1 MGHNVRKRAVILI
14 PIAIALALFFIYRVG
29 HWQFIR
35 GDQLRTEAAQQQ
47 TRDRLVQSPRG
58 SILDRNGK
66 ELAVSATVETVSV
79 TPKTIRDNNKN
90 IDIIAARLAGILEMD
105 PKDVL
110 DIFNRQT
117 SYEIVKRRVD
127 KDTAKAVRA
136 YVAEADVKGIS
147 LDEDTK
153 RMYPLGSFAAHVIGF
168 TGTDNVGLSGIEMV
182 LNSRLVGEPG
192 RVVSA
197 KNAAGDEMPFHYE
210 RRIDPK
216 EGEDVVLTLD
226 EVIQLFAE
234 KHLNQAFTE
243 CEAAEGASC
252 IVMDPKTGE
261 ILAMAVEGTFD
272 LNDPFYLTDE
282 EKEVL
287 KPLEGVAYNEAW
299 NDIMQPKW
307 RNKAVQ
313 DSYEPGSTFKI
324 ITASAA
330 LEEGLVSEND
340 HFYCG
345 GVKRVGTWD
354 IHCHNR
360 AGHGMQTFREGI
372 QNSCNIV
379 VMELAERLG
388 SDLFKKYIKSF
399 GFFETTGI
407 ELNGEQSGIFYE
419 NFGEVDMATSSF
431 GQGFQVTPLQMMRAV
446 SAVANG
452 GNLVRPHLVKEYR
465 DRDGNVT
472 EKVEPV
478 ILRQVISKQT
488 SQTMSSIL
496 ESVVSEG
503 TGKNAFVKGYHVAG
517 KTGTSEKNPRGT
529 EKRIASFIGFAP
541 ADDPKLCCLVML
553 DEPQTEVKSGGY
565 LAAPVVAR
573 ILDDSLNYL
582 GIEPDYNETTEVQEF
597 SVPDVKGLTLDAART
612 ALNESGFSYTIHG
625 EGETVVAQNPPPM
638 ALIRQGGTVHL
649 YTEAQDAEMT
659 VVPDLSK
666 KSAVDCNVLLTGAR
680 LNMRM
685 AGNTGEGAYYAMSQ
699 SPEAGTEVPVGS
711 IVTVEFRSLE
721 QE

>member
-1 MGHNVRKRAVILI
+1 MGYKTKTRTVILI
-14 PIAIALALFFIYRVG
+14 PVAILLSVALLLRVG
-29 HWQFIR
+29 YWQFIR
-35 GDQLRTEAAQQQ
+35 GGEMRAEAAEQQ
-47 TRDRLVQSPRG
+47 TRDRLIQSPRG

-66 ELAVSATVETVSV
+66 ELAVSTSVETVSI
-79 TPKTIRDNNKN
+79 TPTEVRSNDDY
-90 IDIIAARLAGILEMD
+90 DIVAARLADILEMD
-105 PKDVL
+105 ADEVL
-110 DIFNRQT
+110 KIFEKNS
-117 SYEIVKRRVD
+117 SYEIVKRRID
-127 KDTAKAVRA
+127 KDTAQAVRA
-136 YVAEADVKGIS
+136 YIDEADLSGIH

-153 RMYPLGSFAAHVIGF
+153 RVYPLGSFAAHVIGF
-168 TGTDNVGLSGIEMV
+168 TGTDNTGLSGIEMV
-182 LNSRLVGEPG
+182 LNDRLSGEPG

-197 KNAAGDEMPFHYE
+197 KNAAGEEMPFQYE

-234 KHLNQAFTE
+234 KYLKEAYLE
-243 CEAAEGASC
+243 CEAAEGAAC
-252 IVMDPKTGE
+252 IVMDPSNGE
-261 ILAMAVEGTFD
+261 ILAMAVEGSFD
-272 LNDPFYLTDE
+272 LNDPFYLTE
-282 EKEVL
+282 EEEEVL
-287 KPLEGVAYNEAW
+287 EPLSGEEYSKAW
-299 NDIMQPKW
+299 NEIMQPKW

-340 HFYCG
+340 HFYCS
-345 GVKRVGTWD
+345 GVKKVGSWE

-360 AGHGMQTFREGI
+360 SGHGDQTFREGI

-388 SDLFKKYIKSF
+388 SDLFKKYIQSF

-419 NFGEVDMATSSF
+419 NFGEVDRATASF
-431 GQGFQVTPLQMMRAV
+431 GQGFQVTPLQMVRAV

-465 DRDGNVT
+465 DQDGNVT
-472 EKVEPV
+472 ETTDTTP
-478 ILRQVISKQT
+478 LRQVISKST
-488 SQTMSSIL
+488 SETMCSIL

-503 TGKNAFVKGYHVAG
+503 TGKNAYVKGYHIAG

-529 EKRIASFIGFAP
+529 DKRIASFIGFAP
-541 ADDPKLCCLVML
+541 ADDPQLVCLVIL
-553 DEPQTEVKSGGY
+553 DEPQSDVRSGGY

-582 GIEPDYNETTEVQEF
+582 GVEPDYEETTEVQEF
-597 SVPDVKGLTLDAART
+597 SVPDVKGFTLADAKT
-612 ALNESGFSYTIHG
+612 ALDEAGFSYTVHG
-625 EGETVVAQNPPPM
+625 DGDTIVAQSPPSM

-649 YTEAQDAEMT
+649 YTEEQDVEMT
-659 VVPDLSK
+659 VVPDLTQR
-666 KSAVDCNVLLTGAR
+666 SALECNTMLTGAK

-685 AGNTGEGAYYAMSQ
+685 TGNTGQGSYYAMSQ
-699 SPEAGTEVPVGS
+699 SPAAGTEVQVGS

>member
-1 MGHNVRKRAVILI
+1 MGYKTKSRTVILI
-14 PIAIALALFFIYRVG
+14 PIAIVLSVILLFRVG
-29 HWQFIR
+29 WWQFVR
-35 GDQLRTEAAQQQ
+35 GDQLRAEAAEQQ
-47 TRDRLVQSPRG
+47 TRDRLIQSPRG

-66 ELAVSATVETVSV
+66 ELAVSTTVETVSI
-79 TPKTIRDNNKN
+79 TPSEVRNN
-90 IDIIAARLAGILEMD
+90 DDYAVVASRLAGILEMD
-105 PKDVL
+105 PNDVL
-110 DIFNRQT
+110 ALFDKNS
-117 SYEIVKRRVD
+117 SYEIIKRRID
-127 KDTAKAVRA
+127 KDMAQAVRA
-136 YVAEADVKGIS
+136 YIDEADLSGIH

-168 TGTDNVGLSGIEMV
+168 TGTDNTGLSGIEMV
-182 LNSRLVGEPG
+182 LNDRLLGEPG

-197 KNAAGDEMPFHYE
+197 KNAAGEEMPFQYE

-234 KHLNQAFTE
+234 KHLSQAYAE
-243 CEAAEGASC
+243 CEAAEGAAC
-252 IVMDPKTGE
+252 IVMDPQTGE

-282 EKEVL
+282 EKEIL
-287 KPLEGVAYNEAW
+287 KPLEGDAYSEAW
-299 NDIMQPKW
+299 NSIMQPKW

-324 ITASAA
+324 ITAAAA

-345 GVKRVGTWD
+345 GVKKVGSWD

-360 AGHGMQTFREGI
+360 AGHGAQTFREGI

-388 SDLFKKYIKSF
+388 PDLFKKYIKSF

-465 DRDGNVT
+465 DQDGNVT
-472 EKVEPV
+472 EVV
-478 ILRQVISKQT
+478 DTTVLRQVVSKST
-488 SQTMSSIL
+488 SDTLCSIL
-496 ESVVSEG
+496 ESVVSVG

-529 EKRIASFIGFAP
+529 DKRIASFIGFAP
-541 ADDPKLCCLVML
+541 ADDPKLCCLVIL

-582 GIEPDYNETTEVQEF
+582 GVEPDYNETTEVQEF
-597 SVPDVKGLTLDAART
+597 SVPDVKGLELSAAKT
-612 ALNESGFSYTIHG
+612 AMDESGFSYVIHG
-625 EGETVVAQNPPPM
+625 EGNTVVAQSPPPM

-649 YTEAQDAEMT
+649 YTEEQDAEMT
-659 VVPDLSK
+659 VVPDLSQ
-666 KSAVDCNVLLTGAR
+666 KSALECNTILTNAK
-680 LNMRM
+680 LNLRM
-685 AGNTGEGAYYAMSQ
+685 TGNTGQGAFYAMSQ
-699 SPEAGTEVPVGS
+699 SPAAGTEVQVGS